1 MLERLTNA
9 PYWRAMVQ
17 ASSRAWRQR
26 QSATP
31 WGHLYGWEV
40 WCMDGKVFLF
50 KGNAVRRADWFEF
63 CWAVRRWVGGGMI
76 GVLSGRKA

>member
-1 MLERLTNA
+1 
-9 PYWRAMVQ
+9 
-17 ASSRAWRQR
+17 
-26 QSATP
+26 
-31 WGHLYGWEV
+31 
-40 WCMDGKVFLF
+40 MDGKVFLF